1 MEEKDLNVGTQ
12 ETEAEDVDYE
22 EEVKT
27 EIHEEFRKEHT
38 RAELSDILS
47 GYHDADIAKI
57 IPELS
62 VEERKKLY
70 AALGVER
77 ISEVFAYLEDVE
89 EYFREIGAEK
99 SADILEEMDADDA
112 VDILEQLPEDYR
124 DIIVEKMDDEAK
136 EDIALITSYEEGEV
150 GSLMTTNFVVIERGL
165 SVKGAMK
172 ELIRQS
178 ADNDNI
184 STIYVIEPDGTFY
197 GAIDLKD
204 LIRAR
209 EGTDLE
215 SIITTSYPFV
225 GDHDQISEEIERLR
239 SYSEDSIPV
248 LDEHEKILGVLTAT
262 DLVEAVDDELGED
275 YAKLAGLTEEE
286 DLNEPL
292 FKSVKKRLPWLIA
305 LLGFGLIVSSVVG
318 VFQGIVAVIPLV
330 ICFQSLILDMAGNS
344 GTQSLAVTIRVLTDE
359 SLSGGQKL
367 KFLFK
372 EMRVGFTNGC
382 ILGLS
387 AFGLVG
393 GYIILFQG
401 KPASEAFLYSGCVGL
416 ALWTAMIVASMVG
429 TLVPMFFTKIK
440 VDPAVASGPLITT
453 INDLIAV
460 VTYYGMAG
468 LLLVNVFHLVG

>member
-1 MEEKDLNVGTQ
+1 
-12 ETEAEDVDYE
+12 
-22 EEVKT
+22 
-27 EIHEEFRKEHT
+27 
-38 RAELSDILS
+38 
-47 GYHDADIAKI
+47 
-57 IPELS
+57 
-62 VEERKKLY
+62 
-70 AALGVER
+70 
-77 ISEVFAYLEDVE
+77 
-89 EYFREIGAEK
+89 
-99 SADILEEMDADDA
+99 LEEMDADDA